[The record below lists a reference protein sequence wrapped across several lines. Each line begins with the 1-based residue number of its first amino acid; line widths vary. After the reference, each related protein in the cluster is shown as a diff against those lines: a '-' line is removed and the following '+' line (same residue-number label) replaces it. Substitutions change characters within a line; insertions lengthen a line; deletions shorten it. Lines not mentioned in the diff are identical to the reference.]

1 MKKEITSFL
10 LSAFCMIGLSQA
22 QYVEDG
28 LLFSQPDLG
37 STARFKAMG
46 SANTSLGGDLSS
58 ITGNPAGLGFFN
70 TSDAGL
76 SFDYLNSQSKSSY
89 YGTST
94 TGTKEKFS
102 LSQGGAVF
110 HMPVRSTVGR
120 NTGWLNFNIGIG
132 YTKTNDFNSTID
144 FIGENNTSSYTNFLA
159 EAANDPSYEPAFG
172 DWGYESYLLDYNESE
187 GFYFPAASESTSN
200 SQGNLDKRTGNQFQ
214 TNIAFG
220 ANYSNKLYVGASIGI
235 AGFSYRKERR
245 FDEIGFMK
253 EEGEIAAINP
263 GSDFLDP
270 NHEAYDFV
278 YADYELSS
286 SSVQKTNGTGFNG
299 TVGFIYKPDNMFQI
313 GFSATSP
320 TWYTV
325 TDDYSMYFDSW
336 MVDPETGDAF
346 FEYVS
351 DEELFYDEYKLRT
364 PYRLNAGVS
373 AIFTEGLITA
383 DVEYVD
389 YASMRITT
397 DYADVNTASE
407 EDIANIYQSAVN
419 FRLGGEYRLASD
431 FLLRAGY
438 NYRGNPYQDGLES
451 TAQTISGGL
460 GYRINNTYIDLTY
473 LNQRSDMEYTPYQSM
488 EYPSNTASIT
498 NSRNNV
504 FLTVGF
510 KF

>member
-94 TGTKEKFS
+94 TGTKDKFS
-102 LSQGGAVF
+102 LSQGGVVF

-235 AGFSYRKERR
+235 AGFSYHKERR

-253 EEGEIAAINP
+253 EEAEIRAINP

-299 TVGFIYKPDNMFQI
+299 SVGFIYKPDNMFQV

-397 DYADVNTASE
+397 DYADVNTASD

-473 LNQRSDMEYTPYQSM
+473 LNQRSDMEYTPYQSI
-488 EYPSNTASIT
+488 EYPSNTASIK
-498 NSRNNV
+498 NSKNNV

>member
-10 LSAFCMIGLSQA
+10 LSALCMIGISQA

-28 LLFSQPDLG
+28 LLFSQPDFG

-58 ITGNPAGLGFFN
+58 ITSNPAGLGFFN

-76 SFDYLNSQSKSSY
+76 SFDYLSSQSKSSY

-220 ANYSNKLYVGASIGI
+220 TNYSNKLYVGASIGI

-299 TVGFIYKPDNMFQI
+299 TVGFIYKPDNMFQV

-397 DYADVNTASE
+397 DYADVNTASD
-407 EDIANIYQSAVN
+407 EDIANIYQSTVN

-473 LNQRSDMEYTPYQSM
+473 LNQRSDMEYTPYQSI
-488 EYPSNTASIT
+488 EYPSNTASIK